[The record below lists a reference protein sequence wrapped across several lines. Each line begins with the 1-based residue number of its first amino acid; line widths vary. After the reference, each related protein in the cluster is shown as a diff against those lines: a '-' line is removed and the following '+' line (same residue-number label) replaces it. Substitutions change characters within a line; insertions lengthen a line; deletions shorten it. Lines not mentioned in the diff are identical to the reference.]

1 MKTII
6 NSNVERIIEDE
17 MLAKYEALGYKEI
30 SSSKANDNAPEN
42 KPLSK
47 MKVDELKA
55 LATELGI
62 EGIDSLNRDELI
74 AVIKKEQN
82 G

>member
-17 MLAKYEALGYKEI
+17 MLEKYKALGYKEI

-62 EGIDSLNRDELI
+62 ENTDYAVCNLFLI
-74 AVIKKEQN
+74 IVAKLS
-82 G
+82 GL

>member
-1 MKTII
+1 MKIII
-6 NSNVERIIEDE
+6 NGNVERTIEDE
-17 MLAKYEALGYKEI
+17 KLAKYKALGYKEI

-55 LATELGI
+55 LATEL
-62 EGIDSLNRDELI
+62 
-74 AVIKKEQN
+74 
-82 G
+82 

>member
-1 MKTII
+1 MII
-6 NSNVERIIEDE
+6 YRDNVQLIIDE
-17 MLAKYEALGYKEI
+17 AELEKYQKEGFKVLEGEV
-30 SSSKANDNAPEN
+30 SKEEN
-42 KPLSK
+42 GIKSKPISK
-47 MKVDELKA
+47 MKVDELKL

>member
-1 MKTII
+1 MKIII
-6 NSNVERIIEDE
+6 NGNVERTIEDE
-17 MLAKYEALGYKEI
+17 KLAKYKALGYKEI

-62 EGIDSLNRDELI
+62 ESIDSLNKDELI
-74 AVIKKEQN
+74 AVIKEAQN